1 VVLFYQEWKNLIG
14 RVAQIKQLMG
24 ERHWA
29 VTPRSFAAPP
39 VVAVHIGRH
48 RAPVGDAG

>member
-29 VTPRSFAAPP
+29 VTPRTSANPS
-39 VVAVHIGRH
+39 
-48 RAPVGDAG
+48 AGAKAQPATV